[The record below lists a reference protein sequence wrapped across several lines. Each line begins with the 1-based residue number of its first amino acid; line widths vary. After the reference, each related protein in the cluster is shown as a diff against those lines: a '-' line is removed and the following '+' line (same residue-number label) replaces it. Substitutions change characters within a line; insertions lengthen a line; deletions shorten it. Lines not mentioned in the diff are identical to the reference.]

1 MKSRQGGFHISL
13 RGIRGQLVDDIGL
26 LAAGDVFRECLRISG
41 RDEIIALIY
50 KPIECLALFSTE
62 RMVSMPDSFHILSI
76 VFLPSD
82 MSSAA
87 CACDAEDG
95 SVAVGCRDFWPL
107 ESGAGFLACWRMTVS
122 FLAS

>member
-50 KPIECLALFSTE
+50 KLIECLALSYN
-62 RMVSMPDSFHILSI
+62 RM
-76 VFLPSD
+76 
-82 MSSAA
+82 
-87 CACDAEDG
+87 DG
-95 SVAVGCRDFWPL
+95 VYA
-107 ESGAGFLACWRMTVS
+107 
-122 FLAS
+122 